1 MARQITTVTIES
13 GTAISEAVELAEYN
27 LVGILVPEAWTDA
40 SITIL
45 GAVNTG
51 VQPGGPGTP
60 KVKDQ
65 LDYYPVYNVDGEVEF
80 TGIPTTGGGLIVI
93 PNGTL
98 TGVQFVKIR
107 SGAVAADVNQAAD
120 RTIRL
125 VLGE

>member
-27 LVGILVPEAWTDA
+27 LVGILIPEAWTDA

-65 LDYYPVYNVDGEVEF
+65 LDYYPVYDIDGEVKF
-80 TGIPTTGGGLIVI
+80 TGIPTTGGGLIVV

-107 SGAVAADVNQAAD
+107 SGAVAADVNQGAD